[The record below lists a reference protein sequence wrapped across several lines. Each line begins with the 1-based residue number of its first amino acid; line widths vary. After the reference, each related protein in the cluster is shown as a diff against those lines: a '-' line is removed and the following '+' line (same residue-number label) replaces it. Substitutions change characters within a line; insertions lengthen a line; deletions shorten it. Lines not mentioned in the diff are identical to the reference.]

1 MRGGWRTVGAWAVAA
16 VVAAAVAGA
25 AGTESVSG
33 KFVGNGKEVKLAHA
47 VAVPHEAW
55 MDKEAWTV
63 VLSEQASPPG
73 GKPDWDGPFGRLGGA
88 LAVAVT
94 VEGSIFGTEVYHP
107 ALERKPFSSIGSLKM
122 EGFKID
128 QGVVSGHLFM
138 EGPADF
144 FGETWQVDLTFSAPQ
159 RK

>member
-63 VLSEQASPPG
+63 VLSEQAAAPG
-73 GKPDWDGPFGRLGGA
+73 SKPDWDGPFGKLGGA

-94 VEGSIFGTEVYHP
+94 VEGGIFGTEVYHP

-122 EGFKID
+122 EGVKID
-128 QGVVSGHLFM
+128 KGVVSGHLFM